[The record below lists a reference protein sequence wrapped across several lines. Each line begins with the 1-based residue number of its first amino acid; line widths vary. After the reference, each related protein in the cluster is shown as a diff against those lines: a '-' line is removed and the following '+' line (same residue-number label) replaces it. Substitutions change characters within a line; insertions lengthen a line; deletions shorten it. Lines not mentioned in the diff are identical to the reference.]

1 MAIQETPLSRALA
14 TVEFVI
20 NRRGETKGVFVPLAA
35 WEAVLAA
42 LEDIEDLSTAR
53 DYLVRR
59 ATARSLKEMG
69 WLRWEDVAS
78 EWDNDE
84 ATEP

>member
-1 MAIQETPLSRALA
+1 MTIQETPLSQALA

-42 LEDIEDLSTAR
+42 LEDIEDLSTAK
-53 DYLVRR
+53 DYLIRNTGHDTWQDPSTPR
-59 ATARSLKEMG
+59 Q
-69 WLRWEDVAS
+69 
-78 EWDNDE
+78 DNGLLPAVE
-84 ATEP
+84 GH